1 MKKIKKRLK
10 SVLMISYIFPPINE
24 SGTARPQYFAKYLSK
39 FGYWPIVLTRDINNN
54 LSTDFET
61 LKEIE
66 GRCSIVRVSPWDNDD
81 WTLWIRHKL
90 AFISFISF
98 LFGRGKYWIADA
110 IGWRL
115 GFRFREFIHWIGPGL
130 KAGLRLVL
138 KEKPEVI
145 WATGPRWSTLRMGY
159 WLSIL
164 TRRPLIADIR
174 DPWTYG
180 LLWKPDKKVF
190 AKREKKWEKT
200 VHSHAKKIIYT
211 SPITENNVK
220 NNFNNNVK
228 NKILTITNGFS
239 DEKIEPLRTISANKC
254 LFCYL
259 GKLDPDI
266 RNPQLLFSALQ
277 EINKDTKLAEKIQI
291 QIFSNND
298 WIKSEISKY
307 GLEHIVKY
315 CGFVSQKES
324 LRYML
329 GADILVLLQTR
340 GFDTISGKVFEY
352 ISSKK
357 PILGIVSPEG
367 GDAWALN
374 NIQNCC
380 ITGNNDTNQIVSGI
394 KLMIKKW
401 ELNEFQNNSQE
412 IDKFNRLNITKM
424 LALEFDKIL
433 KN

>member
-1 MKKIKKRLK
+1 MIK
-10 SVLMISYIFPPINE
+10 
-24 SGTARPQYFAKYLSK
+24 
-39 FGYWPIVLTRDINNN
+39 IVL
-54 LSTDFET
+54 SQE
-61 LKEIE
+61 
-66 GRCSIVRVSPWDNDD
+66 
-81 WTLWIRHKL
+81 
-90 AFISFISF
+90 
-98 LFGRGKYWIADA
+98 
-110 IGWRL
+110 
-115 GFRFREFIHWIGPGL
+115 
-130 KAGLRLVL
+130 
-138 KEKPEVI
+138 
-145 WATGPRWSTLRMGY
+145 
-159 WLSIL
+159 
-164 TRRPLIADIR
+164 
-174 DPWTYG
+174 
-180 LLWKPDKKVF
+180 
-190 AKREKKWEKT
+190 
-200 VHSHAKKIIYT
+200 KKIIFT

-220 NNFNNNVK
+220 NNFNNNIK

-357 PILGIVSPEG
+357 PILGIVSHEG

-380 ITGNNDTNQIVSGI
+380 IFLSAHAVFFIWLCHNREG
-394 KLMIKKW
+394 
-401 ELNEFQNNSQE
+401 SQS
-412 IDKFNRLNITKM
+412 LY
-424 LALEFDKIL
+424 
-433 KN
+433 